1 MKKKIT
7 VNVIIHMVLIILAV
21 ICLFPIFLVLI
32 NSFKEN
38 AEIVRNPLSLPD
50 IIHLENY
57 IQAWTTGK
65 FAKGFLNS
73 VKLTGCTVI
82 IVLICATL
90 AGYVLAGKRIKG
102 SGAVLMYFMV
112 AMTVPIQLFLFPLY
126 YAYAKMN
133 LIGNIPATSVI
144 LSATYMPLAI
154 FLMRTFF
161 LNVPRELEEA
171 ARIDGANTRQVIWS
185 VMRPVVSPGLITVA
199 VLIGLQSW
207 NEYLIT
213 STFLQGEKHFT
224 ATLGFLSMNGSYG
237 SNMSIFTI
245 SFSLIIKINLTFS
258 LFYKE
263 NLVWNFYLSKSSLSI
278 IFSISNINY
287 CIFLIDSEA
296 FC

>member
-57 IQAWTTGK
+57 IQVWTTGK

-237 SNMSIFTI
+237 SNMSILMASAMI
-245 SFSLIIKINLTFS
+245 LIGPIIVFFLLTQKHFVDGMVS
-258 LFYKE
+258 GAVKG
-263 NLVWNFYLSKSSLSI
+263 
-278 IFSISNINY
+278 
-287 CIFLIDSEA
+287 
-296 FC
+296 